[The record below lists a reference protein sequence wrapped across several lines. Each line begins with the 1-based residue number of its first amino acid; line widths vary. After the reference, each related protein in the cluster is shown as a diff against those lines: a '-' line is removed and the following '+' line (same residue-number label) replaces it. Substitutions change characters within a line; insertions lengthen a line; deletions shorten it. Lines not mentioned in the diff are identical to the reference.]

1 LFVSRTFSK
10 AYGLAGLRVGC
21 VLSQAENIA
30 AMRKGQSPY
39 SVNAVAVACAAA
51 AIEDQEYVE
60 DYVAEVLEARGL
72 LLAAFDRLGVRYFP
86 TQANFVLTE
95 LGERAKDVIAKLRE
109 RDILVRDRSKERE
122 GAVRF
127 TVGNLDQTRWLM
139 SALEEVLTA

>member
-1 LFVSRTFSK
+1 
-10 AYGLAGLRVGC
+10 
-21 VLSQAENIA
+21 
-30 AMRKGQSPY
+30 
-39 SVNAVAVACAAA
+39 
-51 AIEDQEYVE
+51 
-60 DYVAEVLEARGL
+60 
-72 LLAAFDRLGVRYFP
+72 
-86 TQANFVLTE
+86 LTE